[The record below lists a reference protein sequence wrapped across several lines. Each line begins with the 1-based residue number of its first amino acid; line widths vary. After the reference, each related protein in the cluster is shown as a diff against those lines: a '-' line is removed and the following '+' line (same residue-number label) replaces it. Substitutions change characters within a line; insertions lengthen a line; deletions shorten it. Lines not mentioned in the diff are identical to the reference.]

1 MKKLSIV
8 IPAYNAEDYIERCID
23 SILDQQYNNNIEIII
38 VNDGSTDSTGEILN
52 KYKQQYPDI
61 INIVSQNNG
70 GVVSAR
76 NEGLKNASG
85 EWIWFCDADDY
96 IVRNGLSYVL
106 ENFIDDTIDVC
117 TFCSISLDAIAS
129 KSFIE
134 KSPIKGNVIYE
145 GTTIA
150 KYNQQFPWSVFNHLY
165 RLNSIKGIMFRNV
178 TMCED
183 VVFNIDVYMKN
194 LRIRS
199 TNANIYRYT
208 VNDKQLT
215 RRRDEQTMR
224 KAIKSYEFL
233 FELAKSYETKLEDVD
248 IEKGNDRLFSYQFTP
263 FFSRLLSA
271 KLTKKEFSSI
281 IKQLKQNK
289 IFPISFYEKRDKV
302 INFLGQHPFLYPIGS
317 IVYRKVF
324 LPLFLPKISRN

>member
-1 MKKLSIV
+1 MKILSIV

-183 VVFNIDVYMKN
+183 VVFNLDVYMKN

-224 KAIKSYEFL
+224 KAI
-233 FELAKSYETKLEDVD
+233 
-248 IEKGNDRLFSYQFTP
+248 
-263 FFSRLLSA
+263 
-271 KLTKKEFSSI
+271 
-281 IKQLKQNK
+281 
-289 IFPISFYEKRDKV
+289 
-302 INFLGQHPFLYPIGS
+302 
-317 IVYRKVF
+317 
-324 LPLFLPKISRN
+324 